1 MPSNTI
7 KENVDT
13 SANFL
18 YLNCNEAVSNFEFQT
33 LKTFLKYQCFTNLSE
48 RFKIKRDKLLLH

>member
-13 SANFL
+13 FANFL
-18 YLNCNEAVSNFEFQT
+18 YLNCNEAVSSFEFQT
-33 LKTFLKYQCFTNLSE
+33 LKTLLKYQCFTNLSE